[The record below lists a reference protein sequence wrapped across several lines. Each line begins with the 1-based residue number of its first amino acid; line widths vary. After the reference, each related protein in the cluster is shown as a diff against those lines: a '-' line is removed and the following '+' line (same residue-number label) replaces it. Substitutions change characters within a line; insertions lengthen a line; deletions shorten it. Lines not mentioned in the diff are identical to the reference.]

1 VSTLLS
7 ALRTPQKADGSRI
20 VAIKRG
26 EEHQAI
32 YKTIIEMIQ
41 QVDLAVVGADYAF
54 RPALD

>member
-1 VSTLLS
+1 M
-7 ALRTPQKADGSRI
+7 RTPPKADGSRI